1 MRKRS
6 KLSRRISVFVL
17 LLALVG
23 TLAKPVSIYAQDE
36 LTEDG
41 EKKET
46 VQDETVQKTNPSEE
60 KTQQLDNGSGEQ
72 NGGGVFSR
80 TVKTDR

>member
-72 NGGGVFSR
+72 NGGGYSAEQ
-80 TVKTDR
+80 

>member
-6 KLSRRISVFVL
+6 KLSRRISVLVL
-17 LLALVG
+17 LLALVAAM
-23 TLAKPVSIYAQDE
+23 AKPVSIYAQDE
-36 LTEDG
+36 ITEDG

-46 VQDETVQKTNPSEE
+46 VQDENVQKTDPSEE
-60 KTQQLDNGSGEQ
+60 KTQQLEKSGGEQ
-72 NGGGVFSR
+72 NGGGVFNR